1 MALAARLV
9 SRSRQVRISLP
20 RPRPRPPARA
30 RAPRRGNPSFEVDL
44 IRRRRRRL
52 VRFCVGSVVGCVE
65 GFFLLGSIANLQ
77 WWGLDAVAGGGW
89 RFFSAQ
95 VSPVHFVL
103 LLIGA
108 NGMMRYPSD

>member
-65 GFFLLGSIANLQ
+65 GFFFVGIDCKFAMV
-77 WWGLDAVAGGGW
+77 GVGCGGW
-89 RFFSAQ
+89 GWVAFF
-95 VSPVHFVL
+95 
-103 LLIGA
+103 
-108 NGMMRYPSD
+108 